1 MSFFGKLT
9 YFGLTVINSALMLF
23 LIWYSFKVYAIVEVN
38 SIASLLILC
47 VLLFFVLILYLML
60 QGFVYRAADYV
71 TIKENNYYNKLYL
84 GDNEIE

>member
-9 YFGLTVINSALMLF
+9 YFGLSVINSALMLF

-71 TIKENNYYNKLYL
+71 AIKENNYYNKLYL